1 MSTKK
6 SPLELAAD
14 ALGIQAVATFKG
26 EQEKPDWGSQRV
38 RAFEV
43 TLKRGHSK
51 TLTVPFFQGLAHS
64 KAPSAADVLSCLL
77 SDASVEDA
85 TSFEDWCSDYGY
97 DTDSRSAEKTYRDC
111 LFQTK
116 ELRAFLGEN
125 FESLRGKEH

>member
-1 MSTKK
+1 MAHK
-6 SPLELAAD
+6 SELSQAVY

-26 EQEKPDWGSQRV
+26 EQEKPEWNGQRV
-38 RAFEV
+38 RVFEV

-51 TLTVPFFQGLAHS
+51 SMTVPFFQGMAHT

-85 TSFEDWCSDYGY
+85 TSFEDWCSDFGY
-97 DTDSRSAEKTYRDC
+97 DTDSRQAEKTYRDC

-116 ELRAFLGEN
+116 ELRAFLGEH
-125 FESLRGKEH
+125 FDTLRGKEH